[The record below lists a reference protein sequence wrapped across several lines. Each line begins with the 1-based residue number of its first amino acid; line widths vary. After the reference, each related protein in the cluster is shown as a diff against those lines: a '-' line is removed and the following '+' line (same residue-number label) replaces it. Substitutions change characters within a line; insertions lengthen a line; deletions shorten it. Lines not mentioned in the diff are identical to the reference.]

1 MGLSVLFLTTA
12 CEATIPHN
20 KQVSLKNT
28 YLEKMGW
35 GMRLKLSQLLA
46 LSDWP
51 TALPLP
57 VGTPRPQSWFP
68 TSVLPGPTGWTSLPH
83 LVPTRSSPSTS
94 PGPHFS
100 ITSHPPLP
108 VPASTHRRQSQREA
122 QGGRDQASP
131 ETLSPRLASTPLPFV
146 SSAERICSVLCP
158 RTGAQARAGE
168 GCVHTR
174 TDTRRGDHGG
184 S

>member
-1 MGLSVLFLTTA
+1 MGLSVFFLTTA

-57 VGTPRPQSWFP
+57 VGIPRPQSWFP

-83 LVPTRSSPSTS
+83 LVPTRSF
-94 PGPHFS
+94 FS
-100 ITSHPPLP
+100 IDIPRATLQHRVPPSSSCP
-108 VPASTHRRQSQREA
+108 CQYPSQAVPE
-122 QGGRDQASP
+122 GGRDQASP